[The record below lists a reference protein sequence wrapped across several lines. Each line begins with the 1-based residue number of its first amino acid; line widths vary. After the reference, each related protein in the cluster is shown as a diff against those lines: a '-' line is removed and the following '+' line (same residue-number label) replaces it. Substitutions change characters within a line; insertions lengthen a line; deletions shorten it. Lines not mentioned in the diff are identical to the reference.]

1 MIKDPLLTKPFYLTL
16 LIIGIINAI
25 WLKFSNITIVFNE
38 YATPIY
44 VVVVCGV
51 VNLFYRFVRPRLN
64 IVALTGAVMFFVV
77 TSSFLLVTSYLMAT
91 LPFPLQDQALND
103 IDLML
108 GFHFETF
115 VAMLNQNE
123 TIVKILQICYDTKI
137 LQFLTIAV
145 ILSKSKPEYIIEFCY
160 LFLVTLIVTFII
172 YMFIPAA
179 GAYTYL
185 TIAPESISNIGVE
198 IGKEQGVILNHL
210 KSQQAYTLFLH
221 EAIGLVNFPS
231 FHTILALLLTYATRG
246 VTWLFCIA
254 ITLNITMLIATIPMG
269 GHYLIDLIGGGAL
282 TLIVIWL
289 MKKYSHVMVIKKPK
303 AAH

>member
-64 IVALTGAVMFFVV
+64 IVALTGAIMFFVV

-123 TIVKILQICYDTKI
+123 TVVKILQICYDTKI

-254 ITLNITMLIATIPMG
+254 IALNITMLIATIPMG

>member
-1 MIKDPLLTKPFYLTL
+1 M
-16 LIIGIINAI
+16 
-25 WLKFSNITIVFNE
+25 
-38 YATPIY
+38 
-44 VVVVCGV
+44 
-51 VNLFYRFVRPRLN
+51 
-64 IVALTGAVMFFVV
+64 ALTGAIMFFVV

-123 TIVKILQICYDTKI
+123 TVVKILQICYDTKI

-179 GAYTYL
+179 GA
-185 TIAPESISNIGVE
+185 
-198 IGKEQGVILNHL
+198 
-210 KSQQAYTLFLH
+210 
-221 EAIGLVNFPS
+221 
-231 FHTILALLLTYATRG
+231 
-246 VTWLFCIA
+246 
-254 ITLNITMLIATIPMG
+254 
-269 GHYLIDLIGGGAL
+269 
-282 TLIVIWL
+282 
-289 MKKYSHVMVIKKPK
+289 
-303 AAH
+303 